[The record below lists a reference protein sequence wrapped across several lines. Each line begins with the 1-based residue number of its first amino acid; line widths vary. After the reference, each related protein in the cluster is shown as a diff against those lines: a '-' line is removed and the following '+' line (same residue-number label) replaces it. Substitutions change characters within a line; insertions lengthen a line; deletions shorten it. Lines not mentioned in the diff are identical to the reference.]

1 MKNLKVRTKI
11 SIIVAISV
19 LAIFSVA
26 GFSIV
31 QMRQMYTQIDTLST
45 QNVALLTRLTR
56 MVESFGLIR
65 MYVRDSVIAI
75 SDDHREAYIESIF
88 PLYDQLVEDTR
99 EYLRVLV
106 ENGLEGTVEYEVAR
120 HIYGSLPGAAEIVI
134 SITEMTQRGE
144 LEAAAYRIELVCV
157 PFNDAIGAELS
168 RLAYINEARAEA
180 SMHEGLNIASFS
192 MLISILVAIVAIAV
206 LLILGMTVRQ
216 SIAKPIEKMM
226 EIMRDLAI
234 GELNVRFEDVRR
246 DEIGQLAADVH
257 SLTSVIRS
265 LTSDFIELEHQV
277 NANGNIS
284 YRMDPDVYLGVF
296 REFCERGNALVENA
310 NEDMSLVFEVLEAIG
325 DGNFDIK
332 VKQLP
337 GEKAE
342 INQHFDVIVNSLRE
356 IHGEIAH
363 LFHNAALGILD
374 SYADEQKYK
383 GDWGKLIREMNN
395 LLGTVADPIAEIE
408 ISLAE
413 MAMGNFNT
421 PVKGDYKG
429 AFDALKQTVNSTGEQ
444 LINNVDEITNI
455 LIALANGDL
464 TVPIDR
470 AYIGSYRPIKEALIS
485 ILKSLNHSLWE
496 VQGIAAKVQ
505 EGSEQMA
512 NNVTTL
518 ASGATRQSKAIKTLN
533 ESLESINEKT
543 RLSAERAKTANER
556 SELSTNSAKSG
567 TSDMEKMITT
577 IEGIKASSANIT
589 KIIELIQNI
598 AFQTNLLALNA
609 SVEAARAG
617 EHGKGFAVVADEV
630 RSLATRSQTAT
641 RSSIAEIDES
651 LRQIDEGMTVASGT
665 ADSLTTIADHV
676 TEVSSLISQ
685 IAKMA
690 QEQAVSI
697 EEVYRGVNDISQT
710 IGESSATTVEASVA
724 SQELSVQAEM
734 LKKAVSVF
742 KVRPPREVY
751 LKMQEAAAIQAAAGA
766 AVRFDNNESYFQ

>member
-11 SIIVAISV
+11 SIIVAVSV
-19 LAIFSVA
+19 LAIFFVA
-26 GFSIV
+26 AFGII
-31 QMRQMYTQIDTLST
+31 QMRQMSTQLDTLST

-56 MVESFGLIR
+56 MVESFGMIR

-75 SDDHREAYIESIF
+75 SDDHREAYIAGIF

-99 EYLRVLV
+99 EYLRVLL
-106 ENGLEGTVEYEVAR
+106 ENGLENTEEYLVAR
-120 HIYGSLPGAAEIVI
+120 HIYEQLPGAAEIVV
-134 SITEMTQRGE
+134 SIVEMTQRGE
-144 LEAAAYRIELVCV
+144 LEAAAYRIETVCV
-157 PFNDAIGAELS
+157 PFNDAIAAELS
-168 RLAYINEARAEA
+168 RLASINERRAETATADGLNVAEA
-180 SMHEGLNIASFS
+180 SMW
-192 MLISILVAIVAIAV
+192 ISIIVAIIAIAILLV
-206 LLILGMTVRQ
+206 LGITVRR
-216 SIAKPIEKMM
+216 SIAHPIEKMM
-226 EIMRDLAI
+226 NIMRDLAI
-234 GELNVRFEDVRR
+234 GELNVRFEEVRR

-265 LTSDFIELEHQV
+265 LTSDFLELEHQV
-277 NANGNIS
+277 NTNGNIS
-284 YRMDPDVYLGVF
+284 YRMDPDIYLGVF

-310 NEDMSLVFEVLEAIG
+310 NHDMSLVFEVLEAIG

-332 VKQLP
+332 VQQLP
-337 GEKAE
+337 GEKAA

-374 SYADEQKYK
+374 VYADEDKYK

-444 LINNVDEITNI
+444 LINNVDEITGI
-455 LIALANGDL
+455 LKALAAGDL

-518 ASGATRQSKAIKTLN
+518 ASGATRQTEAIKNLN

-543 RLSAERAKTANER
+543 RLSAERATTANER
-556 SELSTNSAKSG
+556 STLSTNSAKSG
-567 TSDMEKMITT
+567 TADMETMIAT

-589 KIIELIQNI
+589 KIIELLQNI

-630 RSLATRSQTAT
+630 RSLATRSQAAT
-641 RSSIAEIDES
+641 QSSIAEIDES
-651 LRQIDEGMTVASGT
+651 LRKIDEGMTVAAGT
-665 ADSLTTIADHV
+665 ADSLSTIAAHV
-676 TEVSSLISQ
+676 AEVSSLVSQ
-685 IAKMA
+685 ITTMA

-697 EEVYRGVNDISQT
+697 EQVYLGVNDISQT
-710 IGESSATTVEASVA
+710 IEASSATTFECSVA

-734 LKKAVSVF
+734 LKKAVEVF
-742 KVRPPREVY
+742 KVRPPREVF
-751 LKMQEAAAIQAAAGA
+751 LKMQEAARIQEAAGA
-766 AVRFDNNESYFQ
+766 AVEMDTGEF